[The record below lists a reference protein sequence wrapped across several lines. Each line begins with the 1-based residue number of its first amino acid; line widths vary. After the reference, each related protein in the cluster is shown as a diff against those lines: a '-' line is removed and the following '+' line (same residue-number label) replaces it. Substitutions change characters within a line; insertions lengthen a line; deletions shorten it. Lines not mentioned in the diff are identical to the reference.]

1 MMQRHH
7 TQSEIHLGFFALI
20 RRIITSSLP
29 SSPVLTVELQKMKME
44 AHEDE
49 MRSLCVTLKPPD
61 LNLFPMRYL
70 FYGLRFTHK
79 LGCGSGRKCC
89 LFQIRLLEL
98 MDCSL
103 SFSRLTLFQIKGLLW
118 ANIKVCFQGV
128 RATDGFTIWK
138 SIWNGWPVF
147 GRDTSN
153 SFFEDATKVRFW
165 LFGWRRDFKEVSL
178 NPFVRVTSNVDW
190 RMNVG
195 DGLGIITSESWF
207 LLAIS
212 RLQVRVG

>member
-118 ANIKVCFQGV
+118 ANIKKDEVE
-128 RATDGFTIWK
+128 D
-138 SIWNGWPVF
+138 F
-147 GRDTSN
+147 GTMVANLLTSN
-153 SFFEDATKVRFW
+153 YNLEYICQ
-165 LFGWRRDFKEVSL
+165 
-178 NPFVRVTSNVDW
+178 
-190 RMNVG
+190 
-195 DGLGIITSESWF
+195 IISKIMEEKLS
-207 LLAIS
+207 
-212 RLQVRVG
+212 

>member
-98 MDCSL
+98 MDLDSQDCSL

-118 ANIKVCFQGV
+118 ANIKGMGGV
-128 RATDGFTIWK
+128 LD
-138 SIWNGWPVF
+138 
-147 GRDTSN
+147 
-153 SFFEDATKVRFW
+153 SFVVARIE
-165 LFGWRRDFKEVSL
+165 
-178 NPFVRVTSNVDW
+178 
-190 RMNVG
+190 
-195 DGLGIITSESWF
+195 
-207 LLAIS
+207 
-212 RLQVRVG
+212 

>member
-61 LNLFPMRYL
+61 LNLFP
-70 FYGLRFTHK
+70 
-79 LGCGSGRKCC
+79 GCGSGRKCC

-98 MDCSL
+98 MDLDSQDCSL

-118 ANIKVCFQGV
+118 ANIKKDEVE
-128 RATDGFTIWK
+128 D
-138 SIWNGWPVF
+138 F
-147 GRDTSN
+147 GTMVANLLTSN
-153 SFFEDATKVRFW
+153 YNLEYICQ
-165 LFGWRRDFKEVSL
+165 
-178 NPFVRVTSNVDW
+178 
-190 RMNVG
+190 
-195 DGLGIITSESWF
+195 IISKIMEEKLS
-207 LLAIS
+207 
-212 RLQVRVG
+212 

>member
-1 MMQRHH
+1 MLTSGCFPSAKAVLDTVAERD
-7 TQSEIHLGFFALI
+7 LL
-20 RRIITSSLP
+20 RRK
-29 SSPVLTVELQKMKME
+29 VEE
-44 AHEDE
+44 E
-49 MRSLCVTLKPPD
+49 
-61 LNLFPMRYL
+61 
-70 FYGLRFTHK
+70 YGNEE
-79 LGCGSGRKCC
+79 
-89 LFQIRLLEL
+89 Q
-98 MDCSL
+98 
-103 SFSRLTLFQIKGLLW
+103 
-118 ANIKVCFQGV
+118 VCFQGV
-128 RATDGFTIWK
+128 RATDSFTIWK
-138 SIWNGWPVF
+138 SIRNGWPVF

-212 RLQVRVG
+212 RLHVRVG

>member
-79 LGCGSGRKCC
+79 LVIC
-89 LFQIRLLEL
+89 LFISILGFPVQSIFSYFSFYLHFSYPSLHFANLGLWFGKKMLSVSDSLTRIDGPGFSGLQLKFLETHFIPDQRLALGKYKVFFL
-98 MDCSL
+98 GYGRCSGQL
-103 SFSRLTLFQIKGLLW
+103 CCGQ
-118 ANIKVCFQGV
+118 
-128 RATDGFTIWK
+128 D
-138 SIWNGWPVF
+138 
-147 GRDTSN
+147 
-153 SFFEDATKVRFW
+153 
-165 LFGWRRDFKEVSL
+165 
-178 NPFVRVTSNVDW
+178 
-190 RMNVG
+190 
-195 DGLGIITSESWF
+195 
-207 LLAIS
+207 
-212 RLQVRVG
+212 